1 MATTTPNYGWNVPT
15 SADYVAQGAVAIQ
28 TLGDEIDATVFG
40 LPSGALALIS
50 TTTVG
55 TGVSSVTVSGA
66 FSATYDNYLILVADV
81 VNNAQTDYLLN
92 LNGSAGS
99 TYSFSGN
106 YQPYSSSNNLQGGTS
121 RSHFTLS
128 TSSSSGVNNITIDI
142 KNPFLNKNTSYQSVY
157 SNFGYTGRYS
167 GMDSNAA
174 SSTAFTLFPTTN
186 TLTGGTIRVYGYQ
199 N

>member
-1 MATTTPNYGWNVPT
+1 MAVTPNYSWPVPVNT
-15 SADYVAQGAVAIQ
+15 DYVKDGAEAIKD
-28 TLGDEIDATVFG
+28 LGDAIDSTVFG

-50 TTTVG
+50 ATTVG
-55 TGVSSVTVSGA
+55 TAVSSVTVSGV
-66 FSATYDNYLILVADV
+66 FSATYDNYLILVSSV
-81 VNNAQTDYLLN
+81 VNNVSADYYLN

-99 TYSFSGN
+99 TYSYSGN
-106 YQPYSSSNNLQGGTS
+106 YQPYSGGNNVQGGTS
-121 RSHFTLS
+121 QSRFSLS
-128 TSSSSGVNNITIDI
+128 TSASSGVNNITIDI
-142 KNPFLNKNTSYQSVY
+142 KNPFLNKNTSCQSVY

-174 SSTAFTLFPTTN
+174 SSTAFTLFPSSS